1 MTSKIKYSS
10 TTNKPYIIIKNKKYF
25 GFTLDKVPQRF
36 CEEKKKDT
44 SIRNWFNW
52 KGFTFISREDF
63 VDMYGNYTIE

>member
-1 MTSKIKYSS
+1 MTSKIKYSP

-36 CEEKKKDT
+36 ASDKDT
-44 SIRNWFNW
+44 SIRNWFNF
-52 KGFTFISREDF
+52 KGYTFLSREDF